1 MDEITLKASLG
12 HSERG
17 RLLAEQEDLDG
28 ALKELKEAIRLD
40 PRNIDAIITLAE
52 IHTNTG
58 DYKQALKYCQ
68 EALMYEHNNI
78 QAWITMGN
86 IYDEMGE
93 FDEAL
98 KQLGYATQYAKDN
111 ADIYYLMGYI
121 YAEKED
127 MAKAAEF
134 MEKCLDIDPEH
145 EEAIRDLE
153 AINEMAT

>member
-1 MDEITLKASLG
+1 MDEITLKASAA

-17 RLLAEQEDLDG
+17 RMLAEQEDLDG
-28 ALKELKEAIRLD
+28 ALKELDKAISLD

-58 DYKQALKYCQ
+58 DYKKALKFCQ
-68 EALMYEHNNI
+68 EALMYEHDNI

-93 FDEAL
+93 LDEAL
-98 KQLGYATQYAKDN
+98 KQLGYSMQYTKEN

-127 MAKAAEF
+127 MAKAAEY

-153 AINEMAT
+153 AINEMAS